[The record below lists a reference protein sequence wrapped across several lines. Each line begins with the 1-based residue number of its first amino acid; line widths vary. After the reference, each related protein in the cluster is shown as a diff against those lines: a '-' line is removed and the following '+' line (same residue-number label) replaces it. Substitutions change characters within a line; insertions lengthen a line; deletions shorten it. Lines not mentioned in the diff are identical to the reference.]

1 MSFRF
6 NFSLV
11 NDSSI
16 VETAQ
21 EEHSEMDLPDI
32 VEVTASL
39 RAVPRPTIATIEGY
53 SARNLPV
60 GPRTL
65 RIISSDTEATAEGLV
80 SDLIPGVYGG
90 GKVVWECSVDLA
102 LYLFHHHS
110 ALGLSSDSRI
120 LELGCGHG
128 LPGIAMLLNGYEH
141 VTFTDLNND
150 VIEDF
155 TWPNIL
161 LNCPALLNCCDRDRS
176 DDGDNKIQCFSGDWK
191 ALSEELGGK
200 TFDLILSAETLYS
213 PQTCREVAMFLGN
226 HLSPTGCALLATKRF
241 YFGVGGGSHELED
254 AIANQKLDFRVELVA
269 TFEDGQS
276 NIRDLLSVKK
286 G

>member
-16 VETAQ
+16 AETAQ
-21 EEHSEMDLPDI
+21 EDPSEEDA

-39 RAVPRPTIATIEGY
+39 RAVPRPTLAAIQGY
-53 SARNLPV
+53 RARDLSV
-60 GPRTL
+60 GPHTL
-65 RIISSDTEATAEGLV
+65 RIISSDTEATTEGLV

-102 LYLFHHHS
+102 HYLFQHHS
-110 ALGLSSDSRI
+110 ALGLSSDSHI

-128 LPGIAMLLNGYEH
+128 LPAITMLLNGYDH
-141 VTFTDLNND
+141 VTFTDLNED
-150 VIEDF
+150 VIEDV

-161 LNCPALLNCCDRDRS
+161 LNCSSLLNNTNSNEDKS
-176 DDGDNKIQCFSGDWK
+176 DNEDNKIQCFSGDWK
-191 ALSEELGGK
+191 ALSQELGGK

-213 PQTCREVAMFLGN
+213 PQTCREV
-226 HLSPTGCALLATKRF
+226 RQ
-241 YFGVGGGSHELED
+241 
-254 AIANQKLDFRVELVA
+254 I
-269 TFEDGQS
+269 S
-276 NIRDLLSVKK
+276 NLWYPQ
-286 G
+286 